1 VREKF
6 RVKRQKIEN
15 AIKIAIVL
23 QFVFYF
29 IFVPIGC
36 AMPEGDEV
44 RTIIY
49 GSVFSG
55 LYLATFLVF
64 IYLSIKEY
72 KFLNSK
78 FKDSANNPSTQVAI
92 ITSIYCLSFV
102 PRIATNMLAA
112 FFPSVL

>member
-1 VREKF
+1 
-6 RVKRQKIEN
+6 
-15 AIKIAIVL
+15 
-23 QFVFYF
+23 
-29 IFVPIGC
+29 
-36 AMPEGDEV
+36 MPEGDESKPNE
-44 RTIIY
+44 RTVIY
-49 GSVFSG
+49 GTVFSG
-55 LYLATFLVF
+55 LYLATFFVF

-112 FFPSVL
+112 GFPSVLYNL